1 MFQGIEDS
9 PIREKNQRIPPRR
22 WWNIL
27 MNVVSQITT
36 VLMHVRS
43 VLVQI
48 SKTLSY
54 KDLVQSPK
62 HYPK

>member
-1 MFQGIEDS
+1 
-9 PIREKNQRIPPRR
+9 
-22 WWNIL
+22 